1 MREEDEI
8 AYERIRECIASMK
21 DKLSDLES
29 GIAAAEDTGTLDVDR
44 VTDAIDG
51 VASDIEDIQIILS
64 DYNGGMEQGDD

>member
-8 AYERIRECIASMK
+8 AYERIRECIASMR
-21 DKLSDLES
+21 DKLVDLEG
-29 GIAAAEDTGTLDVDR
+29 GISAAEDKGELDVEL
-44 VTDAIDG
+44 VTDSIDG

>member
-21 DKLSDLES
+21 DKLLDLEG
-29 GIAAAEDTGTLDVDR
+29 GISAAEDTGTLDVDR